1 MTSPL
6 PYLDADAVGSLSWEH
21 AVDAL
26 ERALLDGLDP
36 DESGARTVVDVQNG
50 QLLLMPAESSS
61 GVGFKLATVAP
72 DNPAR
77 DLPRIQAIYLLVDH
91 DTLTPEA
98 LLDGTALTNLR
109 TPAVSALAVRHL
121 ARSDAQHLLVLGSG
135 PQAWG
140 HVQSVLAIR
149 PIETVTVV
157 GRDQSRA
164 KDLADRVA
172 GLGVSADVGTVEVV
186 PDADVVVC
194 ATTAA
199 QPLFAGD
206 LVADHACV
214 VAVGSHEPDRRELD
228 GALLRRAASVG
239 SVVVETHATAMRE
252 AGDVVLAVAEG
263 ALSPDHLLGL
273 ADVVRRDVPDGGPH
287 VFKSVGMGWEDLVVA
302 EAVWNRDGGA
312 DKPQR

>member
-1 MTSPL
+1 
-6 PYLDADAVGSLSWEH
+6 
-21 AVDAL
+21 
-26 ERALLDGLDP
+26 
-36 DESGARTVVDVQNG
+36 
-50 QLLLMPAESSS
+50 
-61 GVGFKLATVAP
+61 
-72 DNPAR
+72 
-77 DLPRIQAIYLLVDH
+77 
-91 DTLTPEA
+91 
-98 LLDGTALTNLR
+98 
-109 TPAVSALAVRHL
+109 
-121 ARSDAQHLLVLGSG
+121 
-135 PQAWG
+135 
-140 HVQSVLAIR
+140 VQSVLAVR
-149 PIETVTVV
+149 PIGTVTVV

-252 AGDVVLAVAEG
+252 AGDVVLAVEEG